1 MNTPS
6 FDDRLEILGI
16 LTGAFIIIV
25 GIGTLSGLPW
35 TTNSSAIASAIQ
47 VVGIFGTIGVGVIL
61 ILAAYTGDV
70 NLRSRGGES
79 S

>member
-6 FDDRLEILGI
+6 FDDRLELLGI
-16 LTGAFIIIV
+16 FAGVFVIVV

-35 TTNSSAIASAIQ
+35 TTNSSAVASVIQ
-47 VVGIFGTIGVGVIL
+47 VVGIFGTIGVGVVL
-61 ILAAYTGDV
+61 VLAAYTGDV
-70 NLRSRGGES
+70 SLPSRGEGS